1 MAGFPGDVVRGQ
13 AGCLYV
19 FRGARGCYCATNGKE
34 FALLVPDGSK
44 AEGPWRVVQEP
55 SYAQADPQRI
65 ADSLMQDVGMPLWRY
80 DGYVWLSERD
90 LRTLA
95 RLAIAAGSEPTCDD
109 EWEVTRPTRHHRR
122 IVRLAYRNGHVVAQG
137 RYGAAWQPVERNGV
151 PGWSAYVNASWL
163 AAVLPKK
170 LKRQVGIGLI
180 TLFWPN
186 GRGVVVRRRR
196 KDATVISYSG
206 VWEPVESELVE
217 FPV

>member
-1 MAGFPGDVVRGQ
+1 VADLPGDVVRGQ

-34 FALLVPDGSK
+34 FALLVPDGAK
-44 AEGPWRVVQEP
+44 PQGPWRVI
-55 SYAQADPQRI
+55 QAP
-65 ADSLMQDVGMPLWRY
+65 ADSPQSPEWVAQRMGEYALHVWSFDR
-80 DGYVWLSERD
+80 YVWLSERD
-90 LRTLA
+90 MRTLA

-109 EWEVTRPTRHHRR
+109 EWEIARPTRHHRR
-122 IVRLAYRNGHVVAQG
+122 IVRLAHRNGHVVAQG
-137 RYGAAWQPVERNGV
+137 KYGAAWHSVERNGV

-170 LKRQVGIGLI
+170 LKRQAGVGLI
-180 TLFWPN
+180 EIDATR
-186 GRGVVVRRRR
+186 RGVVVRRRT

-217 FPV
+217 SPV